1 MERTYRG
8 WVEGLFALAALF
20 TLAAAASAQ
29 TIRGT
34 VVDDVT
40 RTPIPLAHITV
51 LNDSARVLTTRTA
64 DTAGTFD
71 VPVPRA
77 DSIHLEI
84 RAVGYEMITTSRFS
98 VERGE
103 LLEIEAR
110 MSAAALPLEPVTVVA
125 RTRPPARLE
134 RFFQRAEF
142 NRKAGSGRIWMRE
155 DLERSGTRDLRSL
168 LAMVPARPAAGC
180 AGHALLLDDLPVEP
194 WELSMI
200 DPQDLEGI
208 EVYRDPTEVP
218 LEYGGLCSVVL
229 LWRKPYEEGGKPLT
243 AARLLLVGAA
253 ALLFVIL
260 ATQ

>member
-1 MERTYRG
+1 MAVG
-8 WVEGLFALAALF
+8 VLFML
-20 TLAAAASAQ
+20 TAAASAQ

-51 LNDSARVLTTRTA
+51 LNDSARELTTRTA
-64 DTAGTFD
+64 DTAGIFD
-71 VPVPRA
+71 VPVPRD

-84 RAVGYEMITTSRFS
+84 RAVGYEMITTSRFA
-98 VERGE
+98 VARGE

-125 RTRPPARLE
+125 RTRPSARLE

-142 NRKAGSGRIWMRE
+142 NRKAGFGRIWMRE
-155 DLERSGTRDLRSL
+155 DLERSGTRDLGSL
-168 LAMVPARPAAGC
+168 LAMVPTRSEIGC
-180 AGHALLLDDLPVEP
+180 AGHLMLLDDLPVER
-194 WELSMI
+194 WELRMI

-208 EVYRDPTEVP
+208 EVYRDATEMP
-218 LEYGGLCSVVL
+218 PEYAGLCSVVL

-243 AARLLLVGAA
+243 AGRLLLFGAA
-253 ALLFVIL
+253 AILFVIL